1 MRNVMN
7 GLRSLLAAG
16 LSLVITAVPAAEK
29 PQAVGGTIVMG
40 QSGVYSGPLG
50 AYAADNHAVIHTY
63 FDMVNAKGGVHGRK
77 LKMVAIDDGFDP
89 KRTIENAKTL
99 IEKEKVFALFNVI
112 GTAQNAA
119 IYPIVQ
125 EHGIPLVG
133 PYTGATVLRDT
144 AKFRYLFFTRA
155 SYADETEK
163 MIEQLVSTGVKDIAI
178 VYQDDPF
185 GKAGLQAAS
194 EALARRQ
201 LKPVA
206 VDAFNIAKLE
216 ETATAAETVLKGQPA
231 AIIIASSG
239 KGTTSFVKEVVK
251 RGQRPSFYCLSVTN
265 PRQLWAELG
274 QDAHGI
280 VVSQVA
286 PSPWRATLPLVREY
300 QQILAKLNSKAY
312 SYGSL
317 EGFIVAKVAVEALR
331 RAGKD
336 LTREKYLAALEGMQ
350 NYDMGGFNIG
360 YGPGN
365 HAGSTFV
372 DLSII
377 GRDGQ
382 FLR

>member
-1 MRNVMN
+1 MRRFAVA
-7 GLRSLLAAG
+7 LLSLLPFLA
-16 LSLVITAVPAAEK
+16 
-29 PQAVGGTIVMG
+29 PQATAARPDAVGTTVVLG

-50 AYAADNHAVIHTY
+50 AYAADNHAVIHAY
-63 FDMVNAKGGVHGRK
+63 FDAVNAKGGVHGRK

-89 KRTIENAKTL
+89 KRTVENAKTL

-112 GTAQNAA
+112 GTANNAA
-119 IYPIVQ
+119 IYPLVQ

-133 PYTGATVLRDT
+133 PYTGAAALRDT

-163 MIEQLVSTGVKDIAI
+163 MVEQLVSTGVKDIAI

-185 GKAGLQAAS
+185 GKAGLQAAN

-206 VDAFNIAKLE
+206 VGAFNIAKLE
-216 ETATAAETVLKGQPA
+216 ETAAAAEAVLKGQPA

-239 KGTTSFVKEVVK
+239 KGTTSFIKEVAK
-251 RGQRPSFYCLSVTN
+251 RGQRPAFYCLSVTN
-265 PRQLWAELG
+265 PKQLWADLG
-274 QDAHGI
+274 ADAHGI
-280 VVSQVA
+280 VVAQVT
-286 PSPWRATLPLVREY
+286 PSPWRASTPLIREY
-300 QQILAKLNSKAY
+300 QQMVAKAKLGPKDY

-317 EGFIVAKVAVEALR
+317 EGFIVARVAVEALR

-350 NYDMGGFNIG
+350 NYDLGGFMIS
-360 YGPGN
+360 YGPAS
-365 HAGSTFV
+365 HAGSSFV

-377 GRDGQ
+377 GKDGQ

>member
-1 MRNVMN
+1 MV
-7 GLRSLLAAG
+7 SKAAVAV
-16 LSLVITAVPAAEK
+16 LSFLIAFSQHVSAAK
-29 PQAVGGTIVMG
+29 PDAFGNTIVIG

-50 AYAADNHAVIHTY
+50 AYAQDNIAVIKTY
-63 FDMVNAKGGVHGRK
+63 FDTINSTGGIHGRK
-77 LKMVAIDDGFDP
+77 LKVIALDDGFDP

-112 GTAQNAA
+112 GTANNAA
-119 IYPIVQ
+119 IYPLLH

-133 PYTGATVLRDT
+133 PYTGATVLRDP
-144 AKFRYLFFTRA
+144 KFRYLFFTRA

-163 MIEQLVSTGVKDIAI
+163 MVEQLTSTGVKDIAI

-194 EALARRQ
+194 EALARRK

-206 VDAFNIAKLE
+206 VGAFNIARID
-216 ETATAAETVLKGQPA
+216 ETGPAAEAILKGDPA
-231 AIIIASSG
+231 AVIIASSG
-239 KGTTSFVKEVVK
+239 KGTTTFIKEVIK
-251 RGQRPSFYCLSVTN
+251 RGQRPAFYCLSVTN
-265 PRQLWAELG
+265 PRQLWADLG

-280 VVSQVA
+280 VVAQVA
-286 PSPWRATLPLVREY
+286 PSPWRATLPLIREY
-300 QQILAKLNSKAY
+300 QQILARLNSKDY

-336 LTREKYLAALEGMQ
+336 LSREKYLAALEGMQ
-350 NYDMGGFNIG
+350 NYDLGGYMIG
-360 YGPGN
+360 YSPSN
-365 HAGSTFV
+365 HAGSSFV

-377 GRDGQ
+377 GREGQ